1 MRISKKW
8 LWLLF
13 GLFVG
18 FVVYRL
24 TNDAVEEV
32 TEIQFLPVGDLEV
45 NLRKQAK
52 GTDGS
57 WQTAVMSSRWNPAQT
72 AIIVVDMWDAHWCE
86 SATQRVVELAPRM
99 NEVLIRAR
107 EKGITI
113 VHAPSGTMDYY
124 KDSPQR
130 KNAVSLPHHEAPA
143 GFPINDWCY
152 LDPNAE
158 NPLPIDD
165 TDGGCDKPC
174 ADGKPCVE
182 RTAWTRQTPLLDIHD
197 GDYITDKGQ
206 EVFNLLTEKG
216 IDNVIIMGVHT
227 NMCILGRPFAIR
239 QLANLGKNVV
249 LMRDMTDSMYN
260 PERHPNVSHFEGT
273 DLVVDHVEKF
283 WGPTMLST
291 DITGKPA
298 FVFAEDT
305 RVQR

>member
-1 MRISKKW
+1 MHVSKL
-8 LWLLF
+8 LWLLLV
-13 GLFVG
+13 LFVG
-18 FVVYRL
+18 FVIYRL
-24 TNDAVEEV
+24 ANVVLEEE
-32 TEIQFLPVGDLEV
+32 TQIEFLPVGSVEV
-45 NLRKQAK
+45 NLRSQTKSAD
-52 GTDGS
+52 GT
-57 WQTAVMSSRWNPAQT
+57 WQVAVQQSRWNPTQT

-86 SATQRVVELAPRM
+86 SATQRVGELAPRM
-99 NEVLIRAR
+99 DEVLVRAR

-113 VHAPSGTMDYY
+113 VHAPSGTMEYY
-124 KDSPQR
+124 QQSPQR
-130 KNAVSLPHHEAPA
+130 KKALALPHHEAPP

-165 TDGGCDKPC
+165 SDGGCDKPC
-174 ADGKPCVE
+174 ADGQPCVE
-182 RTAWTRQTPLLDIHD
+182 RTAWSKQTPLLTIGDE
-197 GDYITDKGQ
+197 DYITDKGQ
-206 EVFNLLTEKG
+206 EVFNLLSEKG
-216 IDNVIIMGVHT
+216 IENVIIMGVHT

-260 PERHPNVSHFEGT
+260 PERHPYVSHFEGT

-305 RVQR
+305 RGSR